1 MLRTTAAQNA
11 IFVLLGIFLSLD
23 EVCGLAPI
31 ERHLLT
37 EVLAHLVWGQLADA
51 LIADA
56 IGFAGS
62 PKGVQKKAPRT
73 RGRGHP
79 NGDFLE
85 VATWWYSSLSLC
97 GSLPTC
103 RCFCG
108 ASSRDEPGLQTP
120 AHREWDCPQRRRL
133 LAVRCPLR
141 DRSAPVP
148 AKFHRLTAR

>member
-11 IFVLLGIFLSLD
+11 IFVLLDIFLSPD

-62 PKGVQKKAPRT
+62 PKGVQKR
-73 RGRGHP
+73 R
-79 NGDFLE
+79 
-85 VATWWYSSLSLC
+85 
-97 GSLPTC
+97 
-103 RCFCG
+103 
-108 ASSRDEPGLQTP
+108 PGQRP
-120 AHREWDCPQRRRL
+120 GPPQRGLFRSGYLVVFIFEPLWL
-133 LAVRCPLR
+133 LA
-141 DRSAPVP
+141 DM
-148 AKFHRLTAR
+148 

>member
-11 IFVLLGIFLSLD
+11 IFVLLDIFLSPD

-73 RGRGHP
+73 EAG
-79 NGDFLE
+79 
-85 VATWWYSSLSLC
+85 AT
-97 GSLPTC
+97 PTGT
-103 RCFCG
+103 F
-108 ASSRDEPGLQTP
+108 
-120 AHREWDCPQRRRL
+120 
-133 LAVRCPLR
+133 
-141 DRSAPVP
+141 
-148 AKFHRLTAR
+148 